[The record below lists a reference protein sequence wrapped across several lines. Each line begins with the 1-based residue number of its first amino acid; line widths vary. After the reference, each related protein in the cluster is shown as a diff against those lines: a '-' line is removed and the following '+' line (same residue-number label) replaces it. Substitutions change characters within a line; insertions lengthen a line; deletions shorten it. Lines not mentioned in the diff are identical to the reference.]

1 MAELRDYSVTADDN
15 NASSPNGMAENCAP
29 STVNNTWREGIA
41 RMKRWFEDISGVKVT
56 AGSSN
61 TYTLAAA
68 RTVASYAQGDAYLFE
83 SNHTNTGAA
92 TINVDSLGAKS
103 IVHNDGTALR
113 AGDMTAAGMYLI
125 SYEANNDRFI
135 LVGGLGSAQNLYI
148 NNSSPNVMLENSSNE
163 DTLGGREST
172 VQFKGKQS
180 GNEVTT
186 LATIVASHD
195 TDGVDDQTGRIEVKI
210 NDGDD
215 GDAPS
220 KVAAKF
226 DSSGNAHFAQSVVT
240 NSIIATASN
249 ITVDAQGDD
258 TDIIFKGTDGGAD
271 TTFLT
276 IDGSAGGEATFNDGV
291 NVSTNLHLGHGND
304 GTTYNH
310 YFGNCN
316 VRLGQNSSGTDLDQS
331 GQGLFI
337 YDDHGSAG
345 TTFTAVKVY
354 NSSGGSPIWQNKLSG
369 TIKSEIESNGDFQS
383 ATNSYGSTSDVN
395 LKENIV
401 DSGSQWTD
409 IKNIRV
415 RKFSFK
421 EDNLDAPNMIGV
433 IAQELEAAGMGKLVK
448 THLETNPDAN
458 GNDAPV
464 LDSDGNQKSYKSA
477 KYSIIHMKAL
487 KALQEA
493 MARIETLETKVAALE
508 AR

>member
-1 MAELRDYSVTADDN
+1 MSEINRY
-15 NASSPNGMAENCAP
+15 G
-29 STVNNTWREGIA
+29 
-41 RMKRWFEDISGVKVT
+41 ISGGAAVQVASGYFPEGQSPSSLNDGVRAVMADVRRYVQQTTPEIT
-56 AGSSN
+56 ASGSSN
-61 TYTLAAA
+61 NYTLTLDRDLTAGELTEGFTTAF
-68 RTVASYAQGDAYLFE
+68 VADFTNDA
-83 SNHTNTGAA
+83 SA
-92 TINVDSLGAKS
+92 TLNINAVGAKQ
-103 IVHNDGTALR
+103 LR
-113 AGDMTAAGMYLI
+113 D
-125 SYEANNDRFI
+125 S
-135 LVGGLGSAQNLYI
+135 VGNPL
-148 NNSSPNVMLENSSNE
+148 
-163 DTLGGREST
+163 
-172 VQFKGKQS
+172 S
-180 GNEVTT
+180 GNEIQRYQSVNAMYNKKLDSFNVTDQLMKFNAIPT
-186 LATIVASHD
+186 FPAGTIVA
-195 TDGVDDQTGRIEVKI
+195 DDITTGDAAVTIATTSGNITVENHASDADILLKG
-210 NDGDD
+210 NDG
-215 GDAPS
+215 G
-220 KVAAKF
+220 
-226 DSSGNAHFAQSVVT
+226 SVVT
-240 NSIIATASN
+240 ALQLDMSDAGRLVTSGGLNVAT
-249 ITVDAQGDD
+249 
-258 TDIIFKGTDGGAD
+258 
-271 TTFLT
+271 
-276 IDGSAGGEATFNDGV
+276 
-291 NVSTNLHLGHGND
+291 NVRLGHGND
-304 GTTYNH
+304 GTTFNH

-316 VRLGQNSSGTDLDQS
+316 VRLGQNADGTDLDMN

-337 YDDHGSAG
+337 FDDQGSAG

-508 AR
+508 G

>member
-1 MAELRDYSVTADDN
+1 MAEIRDYSVTADDN

-41 RMKRWFEDISGVKVT
+41 RMKRWYEDISGVKVT

-61 TYTLAAA
+61 TYTLAAS

-83 SNHTNTGAA
+83 ANHTNTGAA

-148 NNSSPNVMLENSSNE
+148 NNSSPNVTLENSDNVNT
-163 DTLGGREST
+163 DGGREST
-172 VQFKGKQS
+172 IQIKGKQD
-180 GNEVTT
+180 GNEITT
-186 LATIVASHD
+186 LATIVTSHD
-195 TDGVDDQTGRIEVKI
+195 GSSDDQKGKMLISI

-215 GDAPS
+215 GDSPS

-226 DSSGNAHFAQSVVT
+226 DSDGNAHFAQSVVT

-276 IDGSAGGEATFNDGV
+276 IDGSAGGEATFNDGI

-304 GTTYNH
+304 GTTFNH

-316 VRLGQNSSGTDLDQS
+316 VRLGQNSSGTDLDMN

-337 YDDHGSAG
+337 FDDQGSAG
-345 TTFTAVKVY
+345 TTFTAIKVY
-354 NSSGGSPIWQNKLSG
+354 NASGGYPIWQNKLSG
-369 TIKSEIESNGDFQS
+369 TIKSEIESNGDFHS
-383 ATNSYGSTSDVN
+383 ATNAFGGTSDLN

>member
-1 MAELRDYSVTADDN
+1 MAEIRDYSVTADDN

-83 SNHTNTGAA
+83 ANHTNTGAA

-125 SYEANNDRFI
+125 SYEASNDRFI

-163 DTLGGREST
+163 DSDGGREST
-172 VQFKGKQS
+172 IQIKGKQS
-180 GNEVTT
+180 GNEITT
-186 LATIVASHD
+186 LATIVTSHD
-195 TDGVDDQTGRIEVKI
+195 GSSDDQKGVMKFNI

-215 GDAPS
+215 GDSPS

-249 ITVDAQGDD
+249 ITIDAQGDD
-258 TDIIFKGTDGGAD
+258 TDIIFKGTDDGVD

-276 IDGSAGGEATFNDGV
+276 IDGSDSGRLITSGGINTGDEGSRFG
-291 NVSTNLHLGHGND
+291 D
-304 GTTYNH
+304 GTQSLNH
-310 YFGNCN
+310 YFARGW
-316 VRLGQNSSGTDLDQS
+316 VKLGQTSDGAEQDQS
-331 GQGLFI
+331 GKGFAI
-337 YDDHGSAG
+337 YDDLSDA
-345 TTFTAVKVY
+345 TTYTVTRVY
-354 NSSGGSPIWQNKLSG
+354 NTSGGSPVWQNRLNNV
-369 TIKSEIESNGDFQS
+369 IKSEIESNGDFQS
-383 ATNSYGSTSDVN
+383 ATNSYGATSDLN

-401 DSGSQWTD
+401 DSGSQWND
-409 IKNIRV
+409 IKAMRV

-421 EDNLDAPNMIGV
+421 DENVDAPNMIGV
-433 IAQELEAAGMGKLVK
+433 IAQELESAGMSKLVT
-448 THLETNPDAN
+448 THLETLPSD
-458 GNDAPV
+458 NDAGETPF

-477 KYSIIHMKAL
+477 KYSVIHMKAL

-508 AR
+508 AE